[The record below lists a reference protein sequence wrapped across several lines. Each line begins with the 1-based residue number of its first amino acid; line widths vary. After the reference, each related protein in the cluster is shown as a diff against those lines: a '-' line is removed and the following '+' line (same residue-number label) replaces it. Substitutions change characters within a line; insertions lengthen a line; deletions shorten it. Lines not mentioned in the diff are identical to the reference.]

1 LLVHAGLS
9 AARASFPTPR
19 SRLAQARLRALTALL
34 HLLQPLARVRG
45 RQQHGLTPWRRLS
58 SRKTGR
64 GFRLPWPRT
73 RTLWSERWQAPTD
86 RLRTIEAALQTS
98 GTRVRRG
105 GDYDRWDL
113 EVGRGILGG
122 ARMRLVA
129 EEHGHGRQLVRV
141 RTWPCFSAKGLVI
154 ALVYATLSIL
164 AAHASVWSVAAAL
177 GGVVLL
183 LALQTL
189 HECGAATDAVLR
201 VFENDRGGRDSKQ
214 GRAAVVSYSD
224 ITLYRRLL
232 RQVRPYRLHIVGIF
246 LLSLLQSP
254 LALLTPLPLKIA
266 VDNMVGSHHLP
277 SFLALLLPASA
288 TLSHTAVLILA
299 AGLFVAVAL
308 LSQLQQLGTSVL
320 STYTGERL
328 VLDFRTQLF
337 GHVQRLSLA
346 HHDTQGTA
354 DSTYRIQYDAMSIQ
368 TIAIGG
374 VIPFISAAVTLAG
387 MIYVTARIDG
397 QLALVALAVSPV
409 LFLVSRAYRRRLR
422 SQSRAVKKLE
432 SSALGVVQ
440 EVLAA
445 VRVVKA
451 FGQEEREQ
459 ERFVRR
465 SSAGMWARIRYA
477 VDQGIF
483 GLLVGLTTAVGTA
496 AVLFIGMRHVQAD
509 VLTLG
514 DLLLVMGYLAQLY
527 APLKTI
533 GSKAATLQAA
543 LASAERAFSLL
554 DEAPGVAERPDA
566 RPLGRAKGTVTFQ
579 GVSFAYGQDR
589 PVLHEISFAIG
600 AGTRLGIV
608 GTTGAG
614 KTTLVSLL
622 TRFYDPTGGRILLD
636 GVDLCAYKLAD
647 LRNQFA
653 IVLQEPVLFST
664 SIAENIA
671 YGRPDAGDDE
681 IVAAARA
688 ANAHDFI
695 VNLPQ
700 GYETLVGERG
710 MRLSGGERQRI
721 SLARA
726 FLKDAPILIL
736 DEPTS
741 SVDTKTEAAIM
752 DAMERLMQGRTTVM
766 IAHRLSTLAHCDA
779 RLEMEHGRL
788 VQTSPPAR
796 GG

>member
-1 LLVHAGLS
+1 M
-9 AARASFPTPR
+9 
-19 SRLAQARLRALTALL
+19 AQA
-34 HLLQPLARVRG
+34 HY
-45 RQQHGLTPWRRLS
+45 
-58 SRKTGR
+58 
-64 GFRLPWPRT
+64 
-73 RTLWSERWQAPTD
+73 TD
-86 RLRTIEAALQTS
+86 
-98 GTRVRRG
+98 V
-105 GDYDRWDL
+105 
-113 EVGRGILGG
+113 
-122 ARMRLVA
+122 
-129 EEHGHGRQLVRV
+129 
-141 RTWPCFSAKGLVI
+141 
-154 ALVYATLSIL
+154 
-164 AAHASVWSVAAAL
+164 
-177 GGVVLL
+177 
-183 LALQTL
+183 
-189 HECGAATDAVLR
+189 
-201 VFENDRGGRDSKQ
+201 
-214 GRAAVVSYSD
+214 
-224 ITLYRRLL
+224 TLYRRLL
-232 RQVRPYRLHIVGIF
+232 RQVRSYRLHIVGIF
-246 LLSLLQSP
+246 LLFLLASP

-266 VDNMVGSHHLP
+266 VDSVVGSHHLP
-277 SFLALLLPASA
+277 GLLALLVPAGA
-288 TLSHTAVLILA
+288 ARSHTAVLLLA
-299 AGLFVAVAL
+299 AGLFVAITLA
-308 LSQLQQLGTSVL
+308 SQLQNLASSVL

-368 TIAIGG
+368 TIAIDG

-477 VDQGIF
+477 VGEGVF

-496 AVLFIGMRHVQAD
+496 AVLFIGMRHVQAG

-514 DLLLVMGYLAQLY
+514 QLLLVLGYLSQLY
-527 APLKTI
+527 APLRTI
-533 GSKAATLQAA
+533 SKKVGDLEAS
-543 LASAERAFSLL
+543 LASAERAFALL
-554 DEAPGVAERPDA
+554 DAAPDVAERPNA
-566 RPLGRAKGTVTFQ
+566 RPLTRARGAVAFRN
-579 GVSFAYGQDR
+579 VWFAYGTDGTDR
-589 PVLHEISFAIG
+589 PALHDISFEIG
-600 AGTRLGIV
+600 AETRLGIV

-622 TRFYDPTGGRILLD
+622 TRFYDPTAGQILLD
-636 GVDLCAYKLAD
+636 GVDLRDYRLAD

-664 SIAENIA
+664 TIAENIG

-695 VNLPQ
+695 MNLPQ

-741 SVDTKTEAAIM
+741 SVDVKTEAAIM
-752 DAMERLMQGRTTVM
+752 EAMERLMQGRTTVM

-779 RLEMEHGRL
+779 RLEIEHGRL
-788 VQTSPPAR
+788 VSHQGRAGCGEALRSSTAAQRRPERATMERESVL
-796 GG
+796 